1 MADDQTPA
9 VETPGTQEQGQA
21 PAPEVFSREYVEELR
36 RENAKH
42 RTSKETA
49 VAEAV
54 AAVKADY
61 EAKLA
66 DKDTAY
72 SALQNE
78 LGQAWIELEKVYT
91 TIDAKVPSDKVRSVV
106 EFLKGEDKES
116 ITASVQSAAKL
127 FGGWETTD
135 PAVDPTQGKGGGT
148 PLPLNGDKLMMAL
161 NAKLGL
167 V

>member
-1 MADDQTPA
+1 MADEVTTTTTTETPA
-9 VETPGTQEQGQA
+9 ADQA
-21 PAPEVFSREYVEELR
+21 SAPEVFSREYVEELR

-49 VAEAV
+49 VNEAV
-54 AAVKADY
+54 AAVKAEY

-78 LGQAWIELEKVYT
+78 LGAAWIELEKVYT

-116 ITASVQSAAKL
+116 ITKSVQSAAQL
-127 FGGWETTD
+127 FGGWDTTD